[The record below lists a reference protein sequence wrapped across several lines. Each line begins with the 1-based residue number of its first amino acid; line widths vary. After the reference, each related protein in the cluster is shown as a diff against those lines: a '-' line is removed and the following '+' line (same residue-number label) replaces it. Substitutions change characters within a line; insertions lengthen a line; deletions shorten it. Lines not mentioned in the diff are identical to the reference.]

1 MLLLGLF
8 FDYADGKSWATLGT
22 RTNPDFMKFSTTTCL
37 LLLSLPLAAE
47 EKKKESVKDAKGLMG
62 LLKKLDTD
70 GDGKFSDGEKEAIH
84 TKVKKEVLD
93 RYDLDHDGKL
103 SDEERAK
110 AKADAKLKLD
120 KDGKGSS
127 ELESKARAAFN
138 KKFDKDGDG
147 KLNEEEKKAALA
159 AVKKLKD
166 KSGPGDAPAPSIKP
180 IPDDDAKTPVEPE
193 KASR

>member
-1 MLLLGLF
+1 
-8 FDYADGKSWATLGT
+8 
-22 RTNPDFMKFSTTTCL
+22 MKFPTLTTIL

-47 EKKKESVKDAKGLMG
+47 EKKKESVKDAKGIMG

-103 SDEERAK
+103 SDDERAK

-147 KLNEEEKKAALA
+147 KLNEEEKKTALA

-166 KSGPGDAPAPSIKP
+166 KSATGDAPAPSTKAV
-180 IPDDDAKTPVEPE
+180 PDEDAKIS
-193 KASR
+193 K

>member
-1 MLLLGLF
+1 
-8 FDYADGKSWATLGT
+8 
-22 RTNPDFMKFSTTTCL
+22 MKITTTATTFL
-37 LLLSLPLAAE
+37 ILLSLPLAAE
-47 EKKKESVKDAKGLMG
+47 EKKKESIKDAKGIMG

-84 TKVKKEVLD
+84 TKVKKEVLA

-110 AKADAKLKLD
+110 AKADGKLKLD

-138 KKFDKDGDG
+138 KRFDKDGDG
-147 KLNEEEKKAALA
+147 KLNEAEKKAALA

-166 KSGPGDAPAPSIKP
+166 KSASGDAPAPPIKAV
-180 IPDDDAKTPVEPE
+180 PDDDAKIPAETEQAP
-193 KASR
+193 K